1 MKRPQLIILCGV
13 PGAGKSTLADHLG
26 RQWGA
31 DVFASENFAAEL
43 GSAARG
49 PSGDFTA
56 GAVAHAYFAMA
67 TAASR
72 SLLDGKLVVVVG
84 SFRSEHERHRFR
96 EIARKAEAAVIA
108 LRIACSAGL
117 AAQRVRTRGLLGEG
131 GPNLETI
138 EQIDRILN
146 SASDVDLV
154 VPNETSIE
162 SLYLSADAVLG
173 FVDRHES
180 NLLPLQHPFSRHKL
194 KADHGSSSMAGL
206 ASTD

>member
-1 MKRPQLIILCGV
+1 MNRPQLIILCGV

-56 GAVAHAYFAMA
+56 GAIAHAYFGMA

-108 LRIACSAGL
+108 LRIACSAEL

-131 GPNLETI
+131 GPNLATI
-138 EQIDRILN
+138 EEIDRILN
-146 SASDVDLV
+146 SASDIDGV
-154 VPNETSIE
+154 VRNETTIGA
-162 SLYLSADAVLG
+162 LYEAADAVLG
-173 FVDRHES
+173 FLSRNES
-180 NLLPLQHPFSRHKL
+180 DLLPVQHSPRRENL
-194 KADHGSSSMAGL
+194 KADHGCSSMTGSV
-206 ASTD
+206 STE